1 MYIFIIDINVASI
14 LSPCI
19 YHMHQVQEL
28 VNQEAF
34 AKYDRMLLM
43 TSLDQMVDVMYCPRP
58 ACQYPVSV
66 DKESNFGNCPSCRY
80 VFCVLCQLVYHG
92 LSPCKIKSGNS
103 PFISF
108 LLSSLCFNVAGFPII
123 TCYVWQY
130 LVYFFFYYLILK
142 HLPINYVHCNDF
154 TVVVLILVSQ
164 MDCKNLGMSIPM
176 LMMQQRSY
184 WRNDMANKPYKQ
196 LCQNV
201 SQKSG
206 WTSSPRPVLA
216 VELIFRSA
224 QISFTTKQSIL
235 LA

>member
-1 MYIFIIDINVASI
+1 MYLIYSLLCVLKFILVKVFEPICTWYIFIIDINVASI

-19 YHMHQVQEL
+19 NHMHQVQEL

-108 LLSSLCFNVAGFPII
+108 LLSSLCFNVVGFF
-123 TCYVWQY
+123 TYSTLC
-130 LVYFFFYYLILK
+130 LTKFAKFFYIILQ
-142 HLPINYVHCNDF
+142 HL
-154 TVVVLILVSQ
+154 LV
-164 MDCKNLGMSIPM
+164 N
-176 LMMQQRSY
+176 
-184 WRNDMANKPYKQ
+184 
-196 LCQNV
+196 
-201 SQKSG
+201 
-206 WTSSPRPVLA
+206 
-216 VELIFRSA
+216 
-224 QISFTTKQSIL
+224 
-235 LA
+235 

>member
-1 MYIFIIDINVASI
+1 MYRLTKAMSKALSVRMINVKLRPTLVRWGNLIILYTVHVLITMCIKNYTCKSFWIYMYIFIIDINVASI
-14 LSPCI
+14 LSPGI

-130 LVYFFFYYLILK
+130 LVYFFLLF
-142 HLPINYVHCNDF
+142 NSEAF
-154 TVVVLILVSQ
+154 T
-164 MDCKNLGMSIPM
+164 
-176 LMMQQRSY
+176 
-184 WRNDMANKPYKQ
+184 YK
-196 LCQNV
+196 LC
-201 SQKSG
+201 
-206 WTSSPRPVLA
+206 TL
-216 VELIFRSA
+216 
-224 QISFTTKQSIL
+224 
-235 LA
+235 